1 MSVRL
6 CSLISYDYI
15 IWYIVTDLVLGSRS
29 VGFTWATFFIQ
40 SKMSQS
46 SLNWEFLN
54 TVQGQQCHIAL
65 PKIVQNCS
73 TWPELA
79 RQRCSKLLEMTQAGP
94 KKLLKTAQNCSKLFN
109 IARNVS
115 KCLTMG
121 QQVSKGVMFLHM
133 QVRKLSW
140 LGIAVAGVYCCMGL
154 RSVSNEPRSCLLLR
168 SEPSIVSFNWQ
179 GSLVIRLVAIVQI
192 NGLSR
197 KNRIA
202 LIGKKPFM
210 PAVSF
215 ASLLPLGDTT
225 VRHEL
230 LGFFGI
236 FWDLKGSGSKPNGS
250 TPQIAN
256 SDIDLSYVGSK
267 PHVRP

>member
-1 MSVRL
+1 
-6 CSLISYDYI
+6 
-15 IWYIVTDLVLGSRS
+15 
-29 VGFTWATFFIQ
+29 
-40 SKMSQS
+40 MSQ
-46 SLNWEFLN
+46 
-54 TVQGQQCHIAL
+54 T
-65 PKIVQNCS
+65 
-73 TWPELA
+73 
-79 RQRCSKLLEMTQAGP
+79 
-94 KKLLKTAQNCSKLFN
+94 
-109 IARNVS
+109 VS

-121 QQVSKGVMFLHM
+121 QQVSKGVMCLHI
-133 QVRKLSW
+133 QVRKLSL

-154 RSVSNEPRSCLLLR
+154 RSVSIEPRSCLLLR

-179 GSLVIRLVAIVQI
+179 GSLVIRLVAIVSI

-197 KNRIA
+197 KKSHCFDR
-202 LIGKKPFM
+202 KKPFM

-256 SDIDLSYVGSK
+256 SE
-267 PHVRP
+267 